1 METLGT
7 LFPGAIPDAIP
18 GATSGA
24 ISGVLSVA
32 REATAPMSTPTWQG
46 AVDRAVRLCGS
57 QAALARH
64 LKVPRQHVSE
74 ARTGGR
80 TIPTDRLPALGQLVH
95 MTPAELWTLQEIA
108 NMPRRNPFSRACDG
122 R

>member
-1 METLGT
+1 METLGS
-7 LFPGAIPDAIP
+7 LFPGAFA
-18 GATSGA
+18 GARDVGTSMPA
-24 ISGVLSVA
+24 
-32 REATAPMSTPTWQG
+32 STSTSASTSASSWQG
-46 AVDRAVRLCGS
+46 AVDRAVGLCGS

-108 NMPRRNPFSRACDG
+108 NMPRRNPFARECDG
-122 R
+122 L

>member
-1 METLGT
+1 MPVPSRIL
-7 LFPGAIPDAIP
+7 LVYDYPA
-18 GATSGA
+18 
-24 ISGVLSVA
+24 
-32 REATAPMSTPTWQG
+32 
-46 AVDRAVRLCGS
+46 S

-95 MTPAELWTLQEIA
+95 MTPAELWTLQEVA
-108 NMPRRNPFSRACDG
+108 NMPRRNPFARDG
-122 R
+122 NAP

>member
-7 LFPGAIPDAIP
+7 LIAGASA
-18 GATSGA
+18 
-24 ISGVLSVA
+24 GVFASA
-32 REATAPMSTPTWQG
+32 RELGSSTSTWQG

-57 QAALARH
+57 QSALARH

-80 TIPTDRLPALGQLVH
+80 TIPTDRLPALGELVH

-108 NMPRRNPFSRACDG
+108 NMPRRNPFARECDG
-122 R
+122 L

>member
-1 METLGT
+1 METLGS
-7 LFPGAIPDAIP
+7 LFPGAFA
-18 GATSGA
+18 GARDVGTSMPA
-24 ISGVLSVA
+24 
-32 REATAPMSTPTWQG
+32 STSASSWQG
-46 AVDRAVRLCGS
+46 AVDRAVGLCGS

-108 NMPRRNPFSRACDG
+108 NMPRRNPFARECDG
-122 R
+122 L

>member
-7 LFPGAIPDAIP
+7 HFAGAFA
-18 GATSGA
+18 GARDIGIDTNTDTGS
-24 ISGVLSVA
+24 
-32 REATAPMSTPTWQG
+32 PMSSPTWQV

-80 TIPTDRLPALGQLVH
+80 TIPTDRLPALGELVH

-108 NMPRRNPFSRACDG
+108 NMPRRNPFARECDG
-122 R
+122 L

>member
-7 LFPGAIPDAIP
+7 HLAGTFAGARDIGIDVDVDKSMP
-18 GATSGA
+18 S
-24 ISGVLSVA
+24 
-32 REATAPMSTPTWQG
+32 PTWQV

-80 TIPTDRLPALGQLVH
+80 TIPTDRLPALGELVH

-108 NMPRRNPFSRACDG
+108 NMPRRNPFARECDG
-122 R
+122 L

>member
-1 METLGT
+1 METSGT
-7 LFPGAIPDAIP
+7 LLAGAFA
-18 GATSGA
+18 
-24 ISGVLSVA
+24 GVRDIGIDVD
-32 REATAPMSTPTWQG
+32 MSTPSPTWQI

-80 TIPTDRLPALGQLVH
+80 TIPTDRLPALGELVR

-108 NMPRRNPFSRACDG
+108 NMPRRNPFARECDG
-122 R
+122 L